1 MNKIMESFLR
11 VQPSDIVPQI
21 HFIRGEKVLLDYD
34 LAALYDVSTKALKQA
49 VRRNQKRF
57 PVDFMF
63 ELTKSEFDNLRS
75 QNVTSSWGGQRYHPY
90 AFTEQGVAM
99 LSGILNSERAIR
111 VNIVIMRAF
120 VHLRKF
126 LDSNKELA
134 SKVEDLEMAVADH
147 DEKIQMIF
155 SAIKEL
161 IEEKENPTE
170 RTPIGFRLQ

>member
-1 MNKIMESFLR
+1 MESIPR
-11 VQPSDIVPQI
+11 IQPLNIVHQI
-21 HFIRGEKVLLDYD
+21 QFIRGEKVLLDYD
-34 LAALYDVSTKALKQA
+34 LAALYDVSTKVLKQA

-57 PVDFMF
+57 PGDFMF
-63 ELTKSEFDNLRS
+63 ELTRSEFDHLRS
-75 QNVTSSWGGQRYHPY
+75 HFVTSSWGGQRYLPY

-99 LSGILNSERAIR
+99 LSGVLNSDRAIR

-134 SKVEDLEMAVADH
+134 RKVEELEMAVFDH
-147 DEKIQMIF
+147 DDKIQMIF
-155 SAIKEL
+155 TAIKEL
-161 IEEKENPTE
+161 IEEKENPPE